1 MNTNFSDYITDCV
14 RVLVLIDSAG
24 KYKTI
29 KLTDNRI
36 KLYDYYYK
44 FPYTMLGD
52 EVKEYGVELNVDEY
66 YSFFHWQ
73 PDIIKYRQIINYLI
87 AKGFVKSTDNNDKV
101 YSITDIGKEV
111 LNKIENPYKDRLL
124 NLSDLIMKTVK
135 QLSDT
140 KINEEIRRKNNIMSR
155 KGWES

>member
-14 RVLVLIDSAG
+14 RVLVLIDAVE
-24 KYKTI
+24 KHKTI
-29 KLTDNRI
+29 KLTDSKI

-52 EVKEYGVELNVDEY
+52 QVKEYGVELNVDEY

-73 PDIIKYRQIINYLI
+73 PDIIKYRQIMNYLM
-87 AKGFVKSTDNNDKV
+87 AKGFIKSTDNGDKV
-101 YSITDIGKEV
+101 YSITDMGKEA
-111 LNKIENPYKDRLL
+111 LNKIENPYKDRLIS
-124 NLSDLIMKTVK
+124 LSDLIMKTVK

-140 KINEEIRRKNNIMSR
+140 KINEEIRHKTNIMSR

>member
-1 MNTNFSDYITDCV
+1 MNTNISDYITDCV
-14 RVLVLIDSAG
+14 RVLVLICAVE

-29 KLTDNRI
+29 KLTENKI
-36 KLYDYYYK
+36 ILYDYYYK

-52 EVKEYGVELNVDEY
+52 QVKEYGVELNVDEY

-73 PDIIKYRQIINYLI
+73 PDIIKYRQIIHYLI
-87 AKGFVKSTDNNDKV
+87 AKGLIKVTNKNDRA
-101 YSITDIGKEV
+101 YSITEIGKEV

-124 NLSDLIMKTVK
+124 SLSDLIMKTVK

-140 KINEEIRRKNNIMSR
+140 KISEEIHHKNNIMSR
-155 KGWES
+155 KGWDS

>member
-29 KLTDNRI
+29 KLTDNKI

-52 EVKEYGVELNVDEY
+52 QVKEYGVELNVDEY

-73 PDIIKYRQIINYLI
+73 PDIIKYRQTINYLI
-87 AKGFVKSTDNNDKV
+87 AKGFVKSTDNNDKF

-111 LNKIENPYKDRLL
+111 LNKIENPYKDRLI

>member
-155 KGWES
+155 TGWES

>member
-14 RVLVLIDSAG
+14 RVLVLIDAVE

-29 KLTDNRI
+29 KLTDSKI

-52 EVKEYGVELNVDEY
+52 QVKEYGVELNVDEY

-73 PDIIKYRQIINYLI
+73 PDIIKYRQTINYLM
-87 AKGFVKSTDNNDKV
+87 AKGFIKSTDNGDKV
-101 YSITDIGKEV
+101 YSITDIGKEA
-111 LNKIENPYKDRLL
+111 LNKIENPYKDRLIS
-124 NLSDLIMKTVK
+124 LSDLIMKTVK

-140 KINEEIRRKNNIMSR
+140 KINEEIRHKTNIMSR

>member
-1 MNTNFSDYITDCV
+1 
-14 RVLVLIDSAG
+14 
-24 KYKTI
+24 
-29 KLTDNRI
+29 
-36 KLYDYYYK
+36 
-44 FPYTMLGD
+44 MLGD

-140 KINEEIRRKNNIMSR
+140 KINEEIRRKNNLMSR

>member
-14 RVLVLIDSAG
+14 RVLVLIDAVE

-29 KLTDNRI
+29 KLTDNKI

-44 FPYTMLGD
+44 FPYTMLG
-52 EVKEYGVELNVDEY
+52 EQVKEYGVELNVDEY

-87 AKGFVKSTDNNDKV
+87 AKGFVKFADNNDKV

-111 LNKIENPYKDRLL
+111 LNKIENPYKDKLL
-124 NLSDLIMKTVK
+124 RLSDLIMKTVK

-140 KINEEIRRKNNIMSR
+140 KISEEINHKNNIMSR
-155 KGWES
+155 KGWDS

>member
-14 RVLVLIDSAG
+14 RVLVLIDAVE
-24 KYKTI
+24 KHKTI
-29 KLTDNRI
+29 KLTDSKI

-52 EVKEYGVELNVDEY
+52 QVKEYGVELNVDEY

-73 PDIIKYRQIINYLI
+73 PDIIKYRQIMNYLM
-87 AKGFVKSTDNNDKV
+87 AKGFVKSTDNGDKV
-101 YSITDIGKEV
+101 YSITDMGKEA
-111 LNKIENPYKDRLL
+111 LNKIDNTYKDRLIS
-124 NLSDLIMKTVK
+124 LSNLIMKTVK
-135 QLSDT
+135 QLSDS
-140 KINEEIRRKNNIMSR
+140 KINEEIRHKTNIMSR

>member
-73 PDIIKYRQIINYLI
+73 PEIIKYRQIINYLI